1 MGDVGDQLRFHPL
14 ALHLFLHGVLNAL
27 ADVVQGLAV
36 GAEGAVEL
44 FQRELVV
51 QVPLGQLLAARLQV
65 DQLQHQAD
73 EKDQLH
79 DLQQK
84 PKQCHP
90 SPTVPNAQ
98 QTQQLQKAEAHK
110 QQARLPE
117 EGQLLHGLPNAPAHP
132 AEEPAEGVENA
143 AEEQVF
149 TQRPLPPPAN
159 QGAEG
164 GDKDEAADQGRRNGA
179 ARQKLIV
186 HIVRERRRTA
196 QQDDPGHDHQQVR
209 GHSPVQPGA
218 TAAKTGQIAR
228 FVRLLLHARPNG
240 VRPEQEEQ
248 AQEREHT
255 AEDGPGDQGA
265 AVGQQSGEIVQRFIG
280 ITLFHHVGAQR
291 ADDLYIALVAV
302 GDAIGNQ
309 AVVGAGGRS
318 RRSVCTVL
326 CCGSHSIIRR
336 ILLSDLDIVIGLVE
350 FIDILLHLPLGVKGL
365 ADNLS
370 SFSIVEPDLF

>member
-27 ADVVQGLAV
+27 ADVVQGFAV

-73 EKDQLH
+73 EEDQLH

-84 PKQCHP
+84 PQQCHP

-149 TQRPLPPPAN
+149 TQRPLPPPAD

-164 GDKDEAADQGRRNGA
+164 GKEDKAAHQCRRDRI
-179 ARQKLIV
+179 ARHELVIQIV
-186 HIVRERRRTA
+186 GECRRTA

-248 AQEREHT
+248 AQQSQHT
-255 AEDGPGDQGA
+255 TKDRPGDQGA
-265 AVGQQSGEIVQRFIG
+265 AVGQHGIEVGQRLIG
-280 ITLFHHVGAQR
+280 VALIYHVREQGAGHF
-291 ADDLYIALVAV
+291 YKALVTV
-302 GDAIGNQ
+302 GDAVSNEAI
-309 AVVGAGGRS
+309 VGAGSRS
-318 RRSVCTVL
+318 RRPVCTPL
-326 CCGSHSIIRR
+326 RCDSTFIIPRV
-336 ILLSDLDIVIGLVE
+336 LLSNLDIIVSLIELV
-350 FIDILLHLPLGVKGL
+350 DKLLHLPLGVKGL
-365 ADNLS
+365 TD
-370 SFSIVEPDLF
+370 DLAPLAVVQEARF

>member
-1 MGDVGDQLRFHPL
+1 M
-14 ALHLFLHGVLNAL
+14 
-27 ADVVQGLAV
+27 
-36 GAEGAVEL
+36 
-44 FQRELVV
+44 
-51 QVPLGQLLAARLQV
+51 GQLLAARLQV

-73 EKDQLH
+73 EEDQLH

-84 PKQCHP
+84 PQQCHP

-110 QQARLPE
+110 QQTRLPE

-149 TQRPLPPPAN
+149 TQRPLPPPAD

-164 GDKDEAADQGRRNGA
+164 GKEDETAHQRRRDRI
-179 ARQKLIV
+179 ARHELVIQIV
-186 HIVRERRRTA
+186 GERRRTA

-218 TAAKTGQIAR
+218 TAAEAGQIAR
-228 FVRLLLHARPNG
+228 FVRLLLHARPNW

-248 AQEREHT
+248 AQQSQHT
-255 AEDGPGDQGA
+255 TKDRPGDQGA

-280 ITLFHHVGAQR
+280 VTLFHHVGAQR
-291 ADDLYIALVAV
+291 TDNLYIALVAV
-302 GDAIGNQ
+302 GDALGNQ
-309 AVVGAGGRS
+309 AVIGAGGRG
-318 RRSVCTVL
+318 RRPVCTVL
-326 CCGSHSIIRR
+326 RCSSHFIIRR

-365 ADNLS
+365 ADTLS
-370 SFSIVEPDLF
+370 SFSIVEPHLF